1 MKKRNIKMMI
11 AYDGTQF
18 SGWQVQPEK
27 RTVQKTLQNAVEQVL
42 SHKINLYGAGRTDA
56 GVHARAQGAHFFTKS
71 GIQCDQLQKALN
83 AHLDTDVR
91 VVSLENVALDFHAR
105 YSAKWKEYVYTIDT
119 GTDADVFSRLYAW
132 HCDYTLGLKSMQ
144 HVAAALCG
152 EHDFAPFAA
161 KREYRG
167 GTVRTLMCCAVSR
180 KERFIRIRMR
190 ANGFLYKMA
199 RFITGTL
206 VRAGRDGI
214 DPKSVPDMFADSAFG
229 SAGYVAPAKGLCLEK
244 IAY

>member
-1 MKKRNIKMMI
+1 MTI
-11 AYDGTQF
+11 AYDGTDF
-18 SGWQVQPEK
+18 SGWQVQPGK
-27 RTVQKTLQNAVEQVL
+27 RTIQKTIQNAVERVVN
-42 SHKINLYGAGRTDA
+42 HEINLYGAGRTDA
-56 GVHARAQGAHFFTKS
+56 GVHARAQAAHFITES
-71 GIQCDQLQKALN
+71 DIHCYRLRKAVN
-83 AHLDTDVR
+83 AHLDPDVR
-91 VVSLENVALDFHAR
+91 VVNLENAQPDFHAR

-119 GTDADVFSRLYAW
+119 GEDADLFSRKYTW
-132 HCDYTLGLKSMQ
+132 HCGGRLGLRRMQ
-144 HVAAALCG
+144 RAAAALCG

-180 KERFIRIRMR
+180 SERFIRIRLR

-206 VRAGRDGI
+206 VRAGRGNME
-214 DPKSVPDMFADSAFG
+214 PESVSGVFVSREFG